1 MLYKYQDLYVEEMP
15 YFLYEVSLY
24 RIEKNRANLLCN
36 KYYKTNKLLKIKEH
50 ELVRCFNNI
59 SIERFITL
67 LGVPF
72 EFIKENRLQS
82 YEKRTR

>member
-24 RIEKNRANLLCN
+24 RIEKNRANLLCS
-36 KYYKTNKLLKIKEH
+36 KYYKANKLLKIKEC
-50 ELVRCFNNI
+50 ELVRRFNNV

-67 LGVPF
+67 LGVP
-72 EFIKENRLQS
+72 ESFIKENYL